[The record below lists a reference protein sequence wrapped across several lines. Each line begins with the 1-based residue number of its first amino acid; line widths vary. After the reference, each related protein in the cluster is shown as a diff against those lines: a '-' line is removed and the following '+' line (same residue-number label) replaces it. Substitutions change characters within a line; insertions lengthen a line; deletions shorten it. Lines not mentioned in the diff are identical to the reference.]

1 MRKLSYIAIMACSLL
16 AASCDMDIVPKG
28 QSTLQKTTDLEL
40 MLNSKTISGRPHETL
55 GLVVNEGYG
64 SGFTTIKTP
73 VRDKKPKEN
82 LVISIIFRI
91 FVGENQTFTNN
102 KKRLPND
109 FKGQSY
115 RNFLYY

>member
-64 SGFTTIKTP
+64 SGFTTIK
-73 VRDKKPKEN
+73 KQIEAEN
-82 LVISIIFRI
+82 TLTAIYLTYN
-91 FVGENQTFTNN
+91 ENVDRGALATKDNTYG
-102 KKRLPND
+102 D
-109 FKGQSY
+109 
-115 RNFLYY
+115 LYSNH